1 MSCKKIYLPILKNC
15 SSNRINITKRLK
27 LKKNVNII
35 DAEKFDNKSNN
46 ISISLS
52 NKLSNSSSR
61 NNINLNKNRNVLL
74 TSLFNLKKINTNEDI
89 NNSFPTKNNVIHS
102 QNNKIISSLEK
113 TKNTLKKDNSSII
126 GSYSSLK
133 TPPNIYGCK
142 KIKIDNQSLK
152 MSLLL
157 KNKFYID
164 LEKKYAKYNKENNE
178 TKDKII
184 YIKKVTKFW
193 QNLFNYMNPIFEVEK
208 FKLKKNLYTKNNLSS
223 HNIL

>member
-89 NNSFPTKNNVIHS
+89 NLQKIMLFIH
-102 QNNKIISSLEK
+102 K
-113 TKNTLKKDNSSII
+113 T
-126 GSYSSLK
+126 
-133 TPPNIYGCK
+133 
-142 KIKIDNQSLK
+142 IK
-152 MSLLL
+152 
-157 KNKFYID
+157 
-164 LEKKYAKYNKENNE
+164 
-178 TKDKII
+178 
-184 YIKKVTKFW
+184 
-193 QNLFNYMNPIFEVEK
+193 
-208 FKLKKNLYTKNNLSS
+208 
-223 HNIL
+223 